1 MFLLPLFALSLPL
14 AVTAATA
21 DPCARVSKAVSESTS
36 SPVVITAQIAN
47 DCLESMPFF
56 PELAES
62 FIDELTKY
70 IQWQSTLEALKNPPE
85 TYTSSSTDILGGL
98 KKIRSTDFS
107 SQWKFDE
114 AVNALLNTANDGH
127 LNVDLCSTSI
137 FKFFRNSIPVVSISK
152 DGLEKPEIYT
162 QLDALLL
169 NNSKVNVSP
178 IVSIDGQDPVK
189 YLQKIAAAE
198 RFQDPDARYNSLF
211 YSFPDASTPLQF
223 GSFYS
228 NTVFSNLNI
237 TTLEFRNGSTFESQ
251 SLAFVLKK
259 DFQAESGEDAF
270 DSYCRQSKKSNTP
283 RSELTHSGDFRVAQG
298 AVDPPLK
305 TGPSY
310 LPKPFIRDSYNQM
323 VGYYLDNDT
332 VVMVIPSFSNDR
344 QPTDQAKVFADTA
357 TEIVTQ
363 ALESGRSKIII
374 DVSSNG
380 GGQISRALD
389 LFKLFF
395 PTEFIYTAARFR
407 RHQASEDLAKVYSV
421 LDQSVKL
428 NGISPQLAWAF
439 QVTPDQ
445 EDGFDSYQDFLGN
458 KTELGVKVSSLQG
471 EFNFTSVSG
480 TGDGAPIR
488 GYAGRPVLNKQ
499 PFKSEDI
506 LIIGNGRCSSSCT
519 TFTNMMTNIGGAQT
533 LTFGGQPNDKPMQPM
548 GGVRGIQVL
557 PFSNI
562 YSFVQEAENLFLN
575 NPQVFDFITQD
586 EVDRFVDVAPRPL
599 AEFPLVLSYGQVNFF
614 NSYQEGDDNMP
625 LHFQYQAADCRLYYT
640 ADNVFRPETTWASA
654 KAAVWGNGTCIE
666 GSTGGTGSLKDKES
680 KDDKAEKPN
689 DKGKTGSD
697 GADGENGEDGKA
709 GDSSSG
715 AIKAVP
721 GWRPLAA
728 AFVVF
733 VSAL

>member
-1 MFLLPLFALSLPL
+1 MLLLSLLALSLPL

-21 DPCARVSKAVSESTS
+21 DSCARISKAVSESTS

-47 DCLESMPFF
+47 DCLESMPFY

-85 TYTSSSTDILGGL
+85 TYASSPTDILGGL
-98 KKIRSTDFS
+98 KKIRSTNFS

-114 AVNALLNTANDGH
+114 AINALLETANDGH
-127 LNVDLCSTSI
+127 LRVSLCSTAI
-137 FKFFRNSIPVVSISK
+137 FKFFRSRLPIVSISK
-152 DGLEKPEIYT
+152 DGLETPEIYT

-169 NNSKVNVSP
+169 NNTEVQVSP

-189 YLQKIAAAE
+189 YLQKIAAAGG
-198 RFQDPDARYNSLF
+198 FQDPDARYNNVF
-211 YSFPDASTPLQF
+211 YSFPEASSPLQF

-228 NTVFSNLNI
+228 NAVFSNLNI
-237 TTLEFRNGSTFESQ
+237 TTLEFRNGSTLESK
-251 SLAFVLKK
+251 SSAIVLET
-259 DFQAESGEDAF
+259 DFQAQSGEDAF
-270 DSYCRQSKKSNTP
+270 ESYCRQRTKSNTP
-283 RSELTHSGDFRVAQG
+283 RSELGHSGDSSDVQG
-298 AVDPPLK
+298 AVNPPLK
-305 TGPSY
+305 AGPSY

-332 VVMVIPSFSNDR
+332 VVMVVPSFANDG
-344 QPTDQAKVFADTA
+344 QPDDQAKAFADTA
-357 TEIVTQ
+357 TEIITR
-363 ALESGRSKIII
+363 ALASGRSKIII

-380 GGQISRALD
+380 GGQVSRALD

-407 RHQASEDLAKVYSV
+407 RHQTSEDLAKVYSV

-480 TGDGAPIR
+480 TGDVAPIR

-533 LTFGGQPNDKPMQPM
+533 LAFGGQPNDKPMQPM

-557 PFSNI
+557 PFSDI
-562 YSFVQEAENLFLN
+562 YAFVKEAENLFLN

-614 NSYQEGDDNMP
+614 NSYQEGDDDLP
-625 LHFQYQAADCRLYYT
+625 LQFQYQAADCRLYYT

-654 KAAVWGNGTCIE
+654 KAAIWGNGSCIE
-666 GSTGGTGSLKDKES
+666 GSTGGTGSLKDKEA
-680 KDDKAEKPN
+680 KDDKANAPE
-689 DKGKTGSD
+689 DKGKKGSD
-697 GADGENGEDGKA
+697 GADGEDGKT

-715 AIKAVP
+715 AIKAVL
-721 GWRPLAA
+721 GWSPLTA
-728 AFVVF
+728 AFAVF
-733 VSAL
+733 VLAL